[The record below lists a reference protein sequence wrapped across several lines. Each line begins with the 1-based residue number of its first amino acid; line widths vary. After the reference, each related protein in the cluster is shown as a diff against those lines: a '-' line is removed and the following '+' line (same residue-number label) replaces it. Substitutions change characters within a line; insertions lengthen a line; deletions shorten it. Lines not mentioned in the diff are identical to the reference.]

1 VKLFYCHK
9 AEDVEDIKKMREL
22 AYMKIEGKITQE
34 EFDRELKKIK
44 DRQLNLYENNEGD

>member
-22 AYMKIEGKITQE
+22 RDLFFEGKITSKELQA
-34 EFDRELKKIK
+34 ELKKIK
-44 DRQLNLYENNEGD
+44 DRQLKLV

>member
-22 AYMKIEGKITQE
+22 LYMRLEGKITKE
-34 EFDRELKKIK
+34 EHEQELKKIK
-44 DRQLNLYENNEGD
+44 DRQLSLYENDQGD